1 MILCHLSINKKLI
14 FYLIFI
20 IKINT
25 KYNQLDMQIDM
36 QKDENISIII
46 KNWLIKKFE
55 KIDTKEMNVIDLST
69 FDVVELLNI
78 VNLYLYKNNNNINT
92 NITTIINGN
101 KTIIQVNN
109 PLLLSLFH
117 KKQLNSNWT
126 YLQDFNHQFRCNF
139 DIHLHQSKSKSY
151 TISYKKK
158 KSTSKTNSKKD
169 KNEKQES
176 KQLNFNQFF
185 DSESD

>member
-1 MILCHLSINKKLI
+1 MEID
-14 FYLIFI
+14 
-20 IKINT
+20 IK
-25 KYNQLDMQIDM
+25 
-36 QKDENISIII
+36 KDENISIII
-46 KNWLIKKFE
+46 KKWLDKK
-55 KIDTKEMNVIDLST
+55 IQNLDTNDVSMKKRINIIDLST
-69 FDVVELLNI
+69 FDIIELLNI

-109 PLLLSLFH
+109 PILLSLFH

-126 YLQDFNHQFRCNF
+126 YLQYANFNDFNDFNEQFRCNL

-151 TISYKKK
+151 TVSSKKK
-158 KSTSKTNSKKD
+158 KPTSKTNSKKG
-169 KNEKQES
+169 KQES

-185 DSESD
+185 DSESE